1 MKNKNFNEL
10 QEIMLLF
17 IFQVS
22 LLAFSL
28 EVDLSPFLH
37 MHSYILTHVHMHKY
51 TLIWIARSHLH
62 DHLCLPQVYA
72 Q

>member
-1 MKNKNFNEL
+1 MKSKIFNEL
-10 QEIMLLF
+10 QKIILF

-28 EVDLSPFLH
+28 EVELSPFLY
-37 MHSYILTHVHMHKY
+37 MHSYILTHMHMHKH
-51 TLIWIARSHLH
+51 TLIWIAKSHLQGH
-62 DHLCLPQVYA
+62 FCLPQVYT

>member
-51 TLIWIARSHLH
+51 TLI
-62 DHLCLPQVYA
+62 
-72 Q
+72 